1 MITSYLEIPEEVK
14 TAARLLGNYFQ
25 QQGISKWELFDVCSR
40 NHADQ
45 NRVYQGF
52 FEFKQEH
59 KDAQIFP
66 TIPEL
71 IEENEQVLAEL
82 ENKGVIP

>member
-59 KDAQIFP
+59 KDAPILP

-71 IEENEQVLAEL
+71 L
-82 ENKGVIP
+82 